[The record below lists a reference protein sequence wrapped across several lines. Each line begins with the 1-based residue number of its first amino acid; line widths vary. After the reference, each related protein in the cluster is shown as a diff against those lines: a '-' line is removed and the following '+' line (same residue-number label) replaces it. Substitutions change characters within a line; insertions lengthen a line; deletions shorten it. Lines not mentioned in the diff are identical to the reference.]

1 MTSIIFKLTGTFDVT
16 DVQYTLN
23 NTELCLTCIYVNDS
37 LALGC
42 LVIIFESQNVYT
54 MTNILSTRIYRDS
67 SNNDSNCIIL
77 LSDTSGYY
85 IMTVYDWEQNGDISD
100 KPSVIKRNIFINV
113 TTTTLR
119 LVMIII
125 VQ

>member
-1 MTSIIFKLTGTFDVT
+1 MIDI
-16 DVQYTLN
+16 QYTLN
-23 NTELCLTCIYVNDS
+23 NTELCLTCIFVNDS

-42 LVIIFESQNVYT
+42 LVIIFKSQNFYT
-54 MTNILSTRIYRDS
+54 TTNILSTRIYRDS

-85 IMTVYDWEQNGDISD
+85 IMTVYDWEQYGDIS
-100 KPSVIKRNIFINV
+100 SVIKRNIFINV

-119 LVMIII
+119 LVTMYMYMY
-125 VQ
+125 